1 MTRWLTSFVIALL
14 AVLASFVMILWMI
27 SPPQAPV
34 ENKLAQV
41 GHFIPMSK
49 NTADAKSR
57 SRLQAPEPPPDVE
70 PPKPKTPQTTQNK
83 AVPELKLDLAAPNL
97 TSSISIRA
105 QAMPSLDAIQPS
117 AAQPAAPSAPA
128 APAVLGKDSEV
139 TPLNEV
145 LPEYPDL
152 ARRRGIEGHVKLSFT
167 INAQGRVENIEVLE
181 AQPANVF
188 DRSARRAAARWR
200 FTPRMENGIAV
211 PRQVEKIIEFKLT
224 PAR

>member
-1 MTRWLTSFVIALL
+1 MARWLISFAIALL
-14 AVLASFVMILWMI
+14 AVLASFAIILWMI
-27 SPPQAPV
+27 SPPQASV
-34 ENKLAQV
+34 ENKLVQV

-49 NTADAKSR
+49 NTSDAQSR

-70 PPKPKTPQTTQNK
+70 PPKPQTPQTTQNQ
-83 AVPELKLDLAAPNL
+83 AVPTLKLDLAAPKL

-105 QAMPSLDAIQPS
+105 HAMPSLDAIEPS
-117 AAQPAAPSAPA
+117 TAQTAAPSAPA
-128 APAVLGKDSEV
+128 APGKDSEV
-139 TPLNEV
+139 TPLNDV
-145 LPEYPDL
+145 LPEYPDV
-152 ARRRGIEGHVKLSFT
+152 ARRRGIEGYVKLTFT
-167 INAQGRVENIEVLE
+167 ISAHGRVENIEVLE

-211 PRQVEKIIEFKLT
+211 PRHVEKIIEFKLE